1 MDIQIADLGA
11 LSLGAALLGT
21 GGGGDPYIGELAL
34 RHLIEETGPPAVI
47 DLDEL
52 DDDALVITLGTTGSP
67 SVMLEKL
74 IDRSFADAP
83 LRRFERLIGRR
94 ADAILP
100 VEIGGVNSLVPL
112 MTSCITGL
120 PVLDADGMGRAFPT
134 LDRTSFGIAGISA
147 FPIVTINERGETVIV
162 EASSHARGERIAR
175 GALVPMGASASC
187 AMYPMTGAEAKRHTV
202 RRTLSLALALGR
214 AVLAARA
221 GKTSPFD
228 AILATVAAADPP
240 GYCRVLFDGKVV
252 DVTRETV
259 GGYNIGSGVML
270 SIDERGRAEFA
281 FQNEFLFIRD
291 ERGLLAMVPDLVCF
305 LDSETAQPVTCE
317 TLRFGQRLTAI
328 GFAATPHFRTPAG
341 LAATGPRSFGLD
353 EDYVPLERLAVT
365 EPIA

>member
-1 MDIQIADLGA
+1 MDIDLPDLA
-11 LSLGAALLGT
+11 PLSLGAAILGT

-34 RHLIEETGPPAVI
+34 RHLIEETAPPVVI
-47 DLDEL
+47 DLDDL
-52 DDDALVITLGTTGSP
+52 ADDALVVTIATTGSP

-83 LRRFERLIGRR
+83 LRRFERLIGRK

-112 MTSCITGL
+112 MTSCVTRL

-147 FPIVTINERGETVIV
+147 FPIVTMNERRETVIV

-175 GALVPMGASASC
+175 GALVPMGASGSC
-187 AMYPMTGAEAKRHTV
+187 AFYPMTGREAKQTTV

-221 GKTSPFD
+221 TKSSPFE
-228 AILATVAAADPP
+228 AILGTIAGAGP
-240 GYCRVLFDGKVV
+240 GSYGRILFRGKIV
-252 DVTRETV
+252 DVSRETV
-259 GGYNIGSGVML
+259 GGYNIGSGVIV
-270 SIDERGRAEFA
+270 SSDEKRRARFA
-281 FQNEFLFIRD
+281 FQNEFLFIR
-291 ERGLLAMVPDLVCF
+291 EQGGLLAVVPDLICF

-317 TLRFGQRLTAI
+317 TLRYGQRVTVM

-341 LAATGPRSFGLD
+341 LVATGPRSFGLD
-353 EDYVPLERLAVT
+353 EDYVPIEQLAATGPVT
-365 EPIA
+365 